1 MKQFRWIFVI
11 VGVLFVAACTAMS
24 LYALS
29 EAKKE
34 SAK

>member
-1 MKQFRWIFVI
+1 MKSFKWILVA
-11 VGVLFVAACTAMS
+11 VGVLFLAACTAMS

-34 SAK
+34 KAE

>member
-34 SAK
+34 SVK

>member
-1 MKQFRWIFVI
+1 MKKFRWLFVV
-11 VGVLFVAACTAMS
+11 VGVLFLAACTAMS

-34 SAK
+34 LAK

>member
-29 EAKKE
+29 EAQKE
-34 SAK
+34 SSK